1 MKSMNRFQVSLLTAL
16 FFFVWNW
23 IQSSKWR
30 LVNCGGS
37 EDSVEGGEPGWMWE
51 RAEGVASSAGSTKI
65 GQRDSAAVS
74 HGSAQRLKVGER
86 VRRKGGSRRT
96 CLEAQCAR
104 SRRFGKVKRVHVDF
118 LEVSG
123 IRVELLAQCRETVL
137 HPFDRVDTEVS
148 LAQCEQS

>member
-1 MKSMNRFQVSLLTAL
+1 M
-16 FFFVWNW
+16 
-23 IQSSKWR
+23 
-30 LVNCGGS
+30 
-37 EDSVEGGEPGWMWE
+37 EGGEPGWMWE